1 MYIKRKYGGSLL
13 IDRKYSVV
21 IAGAGGVGRAPG
33 FVDVLAHGLFEK
45 FCKKFQVEKV
55 ESGCM
60 KVGALT
66 QNAFPPY
73 FYGFTWS
80 PVGVATLYLK
90 PAKVIRDYR
99 TVIRASL
106 SERSRIMIDGVDYEE
121 DLTSGGA
128 ADFPEV
134 LAGKTRDP
142 DYKTLRYPGHYEW
155 IESLL
160 KGIPRGAGEVKK
172 LQKEMEEM
180 IPMVEEDLVVIY
192 ASVIG
197 KDANGRLRSMEKSY
211 RIPPLEINGKR
222 LRAIQATTTAGL
234 VESARLLLSGKY
246 KGCIQQSNIDYD
258 DFMNGPFVSAI
269 YR

>member
-1 MYIKRKYGGSLL
+1 M
-13 IDRKYSVV
+13 
-21 IAGAGGVGRAPG
+21 
-33 FVDVLAHGLFEK
+33 DVLAHGLFEK

-55 ESGCM
+55 ESVCM

-66 QNAFPPY
+66 QNAFPPH

-160 KGIPRGAGEVKK
+160 KGIPRGAGEVEK

-197 KDANGRLRSMEKSY
+197 KDANGRLRNMEKSY